1 VGNNSDKFVKLL
13 FESEMSSHSLLFVF
27 NKTKVLLSDKWASV
41 VYYSKTIVERVSFIR
56 TGKYKYLTDLS

>member
-1 VGNNSDKFVKLL
+1 MGNNSDKFVKLL